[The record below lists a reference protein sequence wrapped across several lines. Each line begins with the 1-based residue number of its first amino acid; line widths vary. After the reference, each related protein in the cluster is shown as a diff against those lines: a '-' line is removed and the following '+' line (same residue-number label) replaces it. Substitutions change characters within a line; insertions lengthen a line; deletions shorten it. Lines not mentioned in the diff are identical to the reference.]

1 LKLLSLIVFSK
12 EKKVKLY
19 DVRGAAQMLAVS
31 PWTVRAYIREGK
43 LCPIRMG
50 RLVRLDEQELE
61 RFVVSAKVVIDV
73 KQIAE
78 EEIKHV

>member
-1 LKLLSLIVFSK
+1 
-12 EKKVKLY
+12 VKLY

-50 RLVRLDEQELE
+50 RLVRLEEQELE

-73 KQIAE
+73 KQIGE

>member
-1 LKLLSLIVFSK
+1 
-12 EKKVKLY
+12 VKLY
-19 DVRGAAQMLAVS
+19 DVKDAAKVLAVS

-61 RFVVSAKVVIDV
+61 RFVVSAKFVSEVN
-73 KQIAE
+73 QISKE
-78 EEIKHV
+78 EVKHV